1 MTGIQEL
8 HDEILGLEA
17 QIAGKRLELAM
28 AQGERDTARQH
39 LHTMHQAIKARRDFR
54 IQCAEDAGGCFFD
67 AAGAVDAQGVSA

>member
-28 AQGERDTARQH
+28 AMGEKDTVRQH
-39 LHTMHQAIKARRDFR
+39 MHAMNAASIARREFR

-67 AAGAVDAQGVSA
+67 AAGAVDAVGV

>member
-17 QIAGKRLELAM
+17 QLAGKRLELAM

-39 LHTMHQAIKARRDFR
+39 MLVMNAAAIARREFR
-54 IQCAEDAGGCFFD
+54 IQCAEDSGGCFFD
-67 AAGAVDAQGVSA
+67 AAGAVDSVGVN